1 MMKTMLAQCFCV
13 LVACSPALF
22 LECNGDTIQLKLIN
36 DSLHLLQDM
45 GGKFPNH
52 CMKEVTGLSVQF
64 RSLIHGKEETD
75 ILWTIHNTFKLA
87 SNLYNSDLKSVDWDE
102 FKLNEFKD
110 LLYRQA
116 DEFKR
121 DALEVTKT
129 HPVNGTPKRK
139 RRPRLRKYFKT
150 LRTFLRRKE
159 HSLCAWEVVRSEVR
173 EILQQLASIC
183 NETTRRN

>member
-1 MMKTMLAQCFCV
+1 MKKMLAQCFCV

-22 LECNGDTIQLKLIN
+22 LECNWDTIQLKFIN

-52 CMKEVTGLSVQF
+52 CLKDAKGLSVQF

-75 ILWTIHNTFKLA
+75 ILWTLHNTFKLA
-87 SNLYNSDLKSVDWDE
+87 SKLYNSDLKSVTWDTN
-102 FKLNEFKD
+102 KLTDFKD

-116 DEFKR
+116 DRFKT
-121 DALEVTKT
+121 DGPEVTKT
-129 HPVNGTPKRK
+129 HPVNGTSKRK

-150 LRTFLRRKE
+150 LRKFLQHKK

-173 EILQQLASIC
+173 EILQQLSSIC